1 MAELSGR
8 NTESHASTV
17 AVLADV
23 HGNAA
28 ALRAVLN
35 ALESRHYDTM
45 VIAGDLVLNG
55 PRPAE
60 TLDIIRGLDVPTIYG
75 NADRYVC
82 DPRHPDPGVQWAREQ
97 LDAEGIAWLDGLPF
111 AHRISPPCGESP
123 IEDLLIVHAT
133 PTDVGAGLILQPDRF
148 GLLTVT
154 PRPEAERLLDSA
166 QADLILAGH
175 LHYASSG
182 KVSEQRCATVGSVGF
197 PCDGDVRAAYAMAAW
212 DGRNW
217 QIQHCRVDYN
227 HLQVATEIE
236 QSSFPFAAN
245 SAERLR
251 RARFIP
257 QA

>member
-1 MAELSGR
+1 MKSQDCEFS
-8 NTESHASTV
+8 V

-35 ALESRHYDTM
+35 VLEDQTFDAL
-45 VIAGDLVLNG
+45 VFAGDLVLNG

-60 TLDIIRGLDVPTIYG
+60 TLDTIRALNVPTIYG

-82 DPRHPDPGVQWAREQ
+82 NPNHPDPGVQWARER
-97 LDAEGIAWLDGLPF
+97 LGTAAIAYLSELPF
-111 AHRISPPCGESP
+111 AHRITPPGGESP
-123 IEDLLIVHAT
+123 NDDLLIVHAT
-133 PTDVGAGLILQPDRF
+133 PTDVEAVLTLEPDRF
-148 GLLTVT
+148 GLLKVT
-154 PRPEAERLLDSA
+154 PQPKAEWLLGSA

-182 KVSEQRCATVGSVGF
+182 KVGERRCATIGSVGF

-217 QIQHCRVDYN
+217 QVHHCRVDYN
-227 HLQVATEIE
+227 HLQVAAEIE
-236 QSSFPFAAN
+236 RSSFPFAAN

-257 QA
+257 QV